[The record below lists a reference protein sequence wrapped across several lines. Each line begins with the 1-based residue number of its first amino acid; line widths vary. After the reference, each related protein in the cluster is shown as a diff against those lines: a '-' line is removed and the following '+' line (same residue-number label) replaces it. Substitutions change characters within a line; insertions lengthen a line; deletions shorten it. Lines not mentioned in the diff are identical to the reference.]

1 MKKQHDINE
10 SELSNPMGQ
19 EQENNYN
26 YKKNDIEVS
35 KMEFKHV
42 KNELI
47 KINTKLKSES
57 MSNKIQNKLFHIFQ
71 LLTLDNLQKTKKTY
85 LINILEQ
92 LYLLLDT
99 ECSHFFKQNLYNT
112 LFYFFLKSL
121 KIDIGIKIRII
132 KHILKIISLEE
143 LFCDL
148 YNDYNKLDIQEIPDH
163 KNVNFRNFIL
173 QKILDYIIKNDNYIG
188 ILENIVSV
196 INNNPNCLF
205 NNYIISR
212 FHKKRNLTF
221 IFYYVYNWLFYIK
234 IDLNNI
240 KEFKDVETINEG
252 IIGKIFD
259 IFNSIYQHIV
269 KKPYSVD
276 KKIFDLFKC
285 NNLEQI
291 IFSNY
296 QRLINYYIFK
306 NKKKLLDHKIIKI
319 FDRVQQ
325 HNLYNK
331 LKEYPDILI
340 NVFKQINPQY
350 LLLNFEKTKNLELLH
365 VLIKTN
371 IINNEKNLIK
381 TYTLLLYQIEAHS
394 SIEPFNEF
402 VEYINI
408 TAFSIAF
415 LTIDEY
421 IKYEIRTKVK
431 EFLKNSQIDIKINDK
446 DIIAKLHLIYH
457 VNIKT
462 DMVELISFILD
473 NPEWM
478 RSKSKYEIVKYIL
491 EIISFNLNNLESNV
505 INEAL
510 LKRLIPIIKINLRY
524 KEHIKSVG
532 QIFYKIYSIY
542 SNQFDLKLDEHNLF
556 NRVIYG
562 ATNNK
567 QFELLFD
574 PTIIEDLYGLVFYI
588 KFINIP
594 FVLDKIKYILDSNDN
609 MLIQLL
615 LESIIEL
622 IYSIEDPKIHQLLS
636 KYVNKLI
643 FLFNNYSKHIS
654 IILLYCIKKQLVIP
668 QDVIKLILLE
678 CNVYYLYRNY
688 YDICYNSINDCILM
702 QYNNI
707 KESIDNYNTTISINK
722 LEQFI
727 IQYTI
732 NPIISNLYK
741 YKKIKESKLIDTLII
756 KENKL
761 WIIIFLRNIR
771 SIEKNICGK
780 IIEQM
785 QKKIIDETIKD
796 ILEKGKKMYQIKN
809 NFDLQKLLE

>member
-1 MKKQHDINE
+1 MKKHHNTNE
-10 SELSNPMGQ
+10 SELSNPTRQ

-26 YKKNDIEVS
+26 CKKTDIKMS

-47 KINTKLKSES
+47 KINTKLKSEP
-57 MSNKIQNKLFHIFQ
+57 MSNKIQNKVFNIFQ
-71 LLTLDNLQKTKKTY
+71 LLTLDNLQKAKKTY
-85 LINILEQ
+85 LVNILEQ

-99 ECSHFFKQNLYNT
+99 ECNHFFKQNLYNT
-112 LFYFFLKSL
+112 LFYFFLKSF
-121 KIDIGIKIRII
+121 KIDVGIKIRII
-132 KHILKIISLEE
+132 KHILKVASLEE

-148 YNDYNKLDIQEIPDH
+148 YNDYNKLDIQELPDH
-163 KNVNFRNFIL
+163 KNINFRNFIL
-173 QKILDYIIKNDNYIG
+173 QKILDYIIKSDNYI
-188 ILENIVSV
+188 ITLENIIPI

-221 IFYYVYNWLFYIK
+221 IFYYIYNWLFCIK

-240 KEFKDVETINEG
+240 KEFKEVETINEG

-259 IFNSIYQHIV
+259 VFNSIYQYTM
-269 KKPYSVD
+269 KKSYSVD

-296 QRLINYYIFK
+296 QRLVNYYIFK
-306 NKKKLLDHKIIKI
+306 NKKKLLNHKIIKV
-319 FDRVQQ
+319 FDRIQQ

-331 LKEYPDILI
+331 LKEYPDIFI

-365 VLIKTN
+365 VLIKNN

-381 TYTLLLYQIEAHS
+381 IYTLLLYQIEAHS
-394 SIEPFNEF
+394 NIEPFSEF
-402 VEYINI
+402 ADYINI
-408 TAFSIAF
+408 TIFSVAF

-421 IKYEIRTKVK
+421 IKYEIRNKLK
-431 EFLKNSQIDIKINDK
+431 EFFKNSQIDIKIDDK

-457 VNIKT
+457 TNIKT

-478 RSKSKYEIVKYIL
+478 RSRSKYEVVKYIL
-491 EIISFNLNNLESNV
+491 EIISFNLNVLESNA

-532 QIFYKIYSIY
+532 QIFYKIYSLY
-542 SNQFDLKLDEHNLF
+542 SNQFDLKLDDHNLF
-556 NRVIYG
+556 NRVVYG

-567 QFELLFD
+567 HFELLFD

-588 KFINIP
+588 RFVNIT
-594 FVLDKIKYILDSNDN
+594 FALDKIKYILDSNDTI
-609 MLIQLL
+609 LIQLL

-622 IYSIEDPKIHQLLS
+622 IHSLDDSKIHRLLS
-636 KYVNKLI
+636 KNINKLI
-643 FLFNNYSKHIS
+643 SLFRNYSKHIS

-668 QDVIKLILLE
+668 QDVIKLVLLE
-678 CNVYYLYRNY
+678 YNIYYLYRNY
-688 YDICYNSINDCILM
+688 YDICYNSINDCITI
-702 QYNNI
+702 QYDSI
-707 KESIDNYNTTISINK
+707 KSSIDNYNTTISINK

-741 YKKIKESKLIDTLII
+741 YKKIKEAKLIDILII

-771 SIEKNICGK
+771 LIEKNICKK

-796 ILEKGKKMYQIKN
+796 ILEKGKKMYQMKN

>member
-1 MKKQHDINE
+1 MKKHHNINE
-10 SELSNPMGQ
+10 SELSNPTRQ

-26 YKKNDIEVS
+26 CKKTDIKMS

-47 KINTKLKSES
+47 KINTKLKSEP
-57 MSNKIQNKLFHIFQ
+57 MSNKIQNKVFNIFQ
-71 LLTLDNLQKTKKTY
+71 LLTLDNLQKAKKTY
-85 LINILEQ
+85 LVNILEQ
-92 LYLLLDT
+92 LYLLLNT
-99 ECSHFFKQNLYNT
+99 ECNHFFKQNLYNT
-112 LFYFFLKSL
+112 LFYFFLKSF
-121 KIDIGIKIRII
+121 KIDVGIKIRII
-132 KHILKIISLEE
+132 KHILKVASLEE

-148 YNDYNKLDIQEIPDH
+148 YNDYNKLDIQELPDH
-163 KNVNFRNFIL
+163 KNINFRNFIL
-173 QKILDYIIKNDNYIG
+173 QKILDYIIKSDNYI
-188 ILENIVSV
+188 ITLENIIPI

-221 IFYYVYNWLFYIK
+221 IFYYIYNWLFCIK

-240 KEFKDVETINEG
+240 KEFKEVETINEG

-259 IFNSIYQHIV
+259 VFNSIYQYTM
-269 KKPYSVD
+269 KKSYSVD

-296 QRLINYYIFK
+296 QRLVNYYIFK
-306 NKKKLLDHKIIKI
+306 NKKKLLNHKIIKV
-319 FDRVQQ
+319 FDRIQQ

-331 LKEYPDILI
+331 LKEYPDIFI

-365 VLIKTN
+365 VLIKNN

-381 TYTLLLYQIEAHS
+381 IYTLLLYQIEAHS
-394 SIEPFNEF
+394 NIEPFIKF
-402 VEYINI
+402 ADYINI
-408 TAFSIAF
+408 TIFSVAF

-421 IKYEIRTKVK
+421 IKYEIRNKLK
-431 EFLKNSQIDIKINDK
+431 EFFKNSQIDIKIDDK

-457 VNIKT
+457 TNIKT

-478 RSKSKYEIVKYIL
+478 RSRSKYEVVKYIL
-491 EIISFNLNNLESNV
+491 EIISFNLNVLESNA

-532 QIFYKIYSIY
+532 QIFYKIYSLY
-542 SNQFDLKLDEHNLF
+542 SNQFDLKLDDHNLF
-556 NRVIYG
+556 NRVVYG

-567 QFELLFD
+567 HFELLFD

-588 KFINIP
+588 RFVNIT
-594 FVLDKIKYILDSNDN
+594 FALDKIKYILDSNDTI
-609 MLIQLL
+609 LIQLL

-622 IYSIEDPKIHQLLS
+622 IHSLDDSKIHRLLS
-636 KYVNKLI
+636 KNINKLI
-643 FLFNNYSKHIS
+643 SLFRNYSKHIS

-668 QDVIKLILLE
+668 QDVIKLVLLE
-678 CNVYYLYRNY
+678 YNIYYLYRNY
-688 YDICYNSINDCILM
+688 YDICYNSINDCITI
-702 QYNNI
+702 QYDSI
-707 KESIDNYNTTISINK
+707 KSSIDNYNTTISINK

-741 YKKIKESKLIDTLII
+741 YKKIKEAKLIDILII

-771 SIEKNICGK
+771 LIEKNICKK

-796 ILEKGKKMYQIKN
+796 ILEKGKKMYQMKN